1 MIAQINLFRLELRA
15 PRRYLSLNRL
25 CLFILIYA
33 LCGSLWTAWASLQID
48 RSQSELDA
56 LKSQSELLDT
66 ELIDLSKKFAPQIN
80 AELQTTLQRV
90 ESQIVE
96 REALLALLQ
105 SKLTTKDEKF
115 SEYLLAFSRR
125 RVPGVWLTRISVTAN
140 GGPFSLQGRARSTD
154 LLPVFLSQL
163 GADEALR
170 GWHIADLRFSEKNV
184 SKVVPAT
191 PDRLASQR
199 ANPPETLS
207 YVDFSISSENAS
219 LSGR

>member
-1 MIAQINLFRLELRA
+1 LIAQINLFRLELRA

-25 CLFILIYA
+25 GLFILIYA
-33 LCGSLWTAWASLQID
+33 LCGSLWAMWVSLQID
-48 RSQSELDA
+48 RSQFELDT
-56 LKSQSELLDT
+56 LKSQSALLDSEMT
-66 ELIDLSKKFAPQIN
+66 ELSKKLAPQIN
-80 AELQTTLQRV
+80 AELQTSLQRL
-90 ESQIVE
+90 ESQIRE
-96 REALLALLQ
+96 RESLLELLQ

-125 RVPGVWLTRISVTAN
+125 RVPGVWLTRIAVTAN

-154 LLPVFLSQL
+154 LLPVFLTQL
-163 GADEALR
+163 GSDEALR

-191 PDRLASQR
+191 SDRLASQR
-199 ANPPETLS
+199 TNSPDTLS